1 MFIHKSH
8 SKNELVKI
16 CEAYNFNINNP
27 RQYRKIDLSALI
39 VDYMNQLEY
48 IEPNDDYYFCD
59 KTDLELFLIN
69 VNPKKRLTIKEKS
82 KVIDLCKRIKHYCR
96 NGFHDNINGFRTI
109 QDVYEKA
116 EYIKPYGDIP
126 SVRKAIRELNNQH
139 YKLYNIEPIISKH
152 IQQELDNKHKLK
164 SNGCYKLEIK
174 HHKVIVSF
182 S

>member
-69 VNPKKRLTIKEKS
+69 VNPKK
-82 KVIDLCKRIKHYCR
+82 D
-96 NGFHDNINGFRTI
+96 
-109 QDVYEKA
+109 
-116 EYIKPYGDIP
+116 
-126 SVRKAIRELNNQH
+126 
-139 YKLYNIEPIISKH
+139 
-152 IQQELDNKHKLK
+152 
-164 SNGCYKLEIK
+164 
-174 HHKVIVSF
+174 
-182 S
+182 